1 MAYTERQL
9 YDAIVQLAIISHMKW
24 WPWEDKSVKTPEDQK
39 GTSIFWREMT
49 KYCWQAYT
57 KANGSAGMAYIGRM
71 ADVKDLK
78 GTLCKIDLEK
88 GQTLFDEG
96 TKGNALEMN
105 KWAPVLNDSWV
116 LGHIHRFADFE
127 LYSPRSFQNVWEDSP
142 NRKGMVVTAR
152 EITGLETFGY
162 LRETVT
168 GVNVKYICKDHKR
181 RRPRICL
188 PTTVWR
194 RRWRR
199 PVTGPCSSTWAFAT
213 TSPRRSKGSIRGRS
227 NRRAGNKKPGYV
239 LRNT

>member
-24 WPWEDKSVKTPEDQK
+24 WPWEDKSVKTADDQK

-162 LRETVT
+162 QRETVT
-168 GVNVKYICKDHKR
+168 GVNVKYVCKDHKLAAAADLLAYDR
-181 RRPRICL
+181 VAKEMEAAGHGSVLKHMGLRDDVAAQIKGFDPRTL
-188 PTTVWR
+188 KPT
-194 RRWRR
+194 
-199 PVTGPCSSTWAFAT
+199 
-213 TSPRRSKGSIRGRS
+213 GR
-227 NRRAGNKKPGYV
+227 K
-239 LRNT
+239 